1 MERNREDLNSNINFY
16 QKNQLNEL
24 QDQINSFKDKLVKLK
39 THEAFL
45 FDCFRWK
52 YRDSYLKLC
61 ASFLNQN
68 ISGDE
73 FSEQIF
79 VMQFNHSKGFNELMD
94 QLESNIE
101 FLNKLNLDNNVVEF
115 GDIVD
120 SLEQNCDSY
129 VSDETLLELLK
140 MGEGAEIHFLA

>member
-1 MERNREDLNSNINFY
+1 
-16 QKNQLNEL
+16 
-24 QDQINSFKDKLVKLK
+24 
-39 THEAFL
+39 
-45 FDCFRWK
+45 
-52 YRDSYLKLC
+52 
-61 ASFLNQN
+61 
-68 ISGDE
+68 
-73 FSEQIF
+73 
-79 VMQFNHSKGFNELMD
+79 MQFNHSKGFNELMD

-140 MGEGAEIHFLA
+140 MGEGDWREDGDIDENTLRELVKRDFLLIKGDK